1 MLAKLELRFGE
12 VASDFC
18 DDGRKRWRIDPAA
31 SSGSREPLTLAPEDL
46 AALDRAILA
55 ARREGAAGEA
65 HSLERIRDKL
75 VALVPGRSLSRME
88 PDLDALLEAQ
98 GFVARPGPRP
108 KPDEAVSQ
116 AIAHAIKGCLVLDIL
131 YRSHQDTDHLP
142 RSVMPYGVLT
152 GLRRYLVGRPLDD
165 PEGPVRCYR
174 LDAVKTA
181 SVTNTGFSRPDGFDL
196 QAFANRAFGVYQR
209 PEEIGEVVWR
219 FVPAAAEHARGF
231 QFHPDQVT
239 EDQPDGSLVVR
250 FTAAGHLEMAWHLY
264 TWGDKV
270 EVLAPAA
277 LRAMVEGHRRSDFPA
292 MP

>member
-1 MLAKLELRFGE
+1 
-12 VASDFC
+12 VP
-18 DDGRKRWRIDPAA
+18 KR
-31 SSGSREPLTLAPEDL
+31 SQSR
-46 AALDRAILA
+46 
-55 ARREGAAGEA
+55 
-65 HSLERIRDKL
+65 
-75 VALVPGRSLSRME
+75 VE

-131 YRSHQDTDHLP
+131 YRSHQDTEHMP
-142 RSVMPYGVLT
+142 RHVMPYGVLT
-152 GLRRYLVGRPLDD
+152 GLRRYLVARPVDD
-165 PEGPVRCYR
+165 PNGPVRCYR

-181 SVTNTGFSRPDGFDL
+181 SVTNTGFSRPEGFDL

-231 QFHPDQVT
+231 QFHPDQVM

-270 EVLAPAA
+270 EVLAPPA
-277 LRAMVEGHRRSDFPA
+277 LRAMVDGHRRSDFPA